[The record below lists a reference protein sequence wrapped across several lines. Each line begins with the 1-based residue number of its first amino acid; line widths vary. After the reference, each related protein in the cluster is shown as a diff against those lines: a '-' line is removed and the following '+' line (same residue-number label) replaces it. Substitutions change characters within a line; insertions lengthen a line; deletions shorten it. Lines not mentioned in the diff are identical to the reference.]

1 MGLDAEEW
9 FRQEEVSIETNIQV
23 RYFVEMDDEYRN
35 NIYRNIRG
43 NDLDFI
49 DVDQIVLFS
58 PSDDDDAFKSMCK
71 EMEIEPKPNSLQEMH
86 NTQVINICHSITRLN
101 LEDQKTLIKYAKTNK
116 CRITISSQI
125 TKEKEQLKP
134 ITLSLLKKKDNI
146 EPSLLKYLS

>member
-1 MGLDAEEW
+1 MGLDAKEW

-35 NIYRNIRG
+35 NIYRTIRK
-43 NDLDFI
+43 NNLDFI

-58 PSDDDDAFKSMCK
+58 PSNDDAFKSMCK

-86 NTQVINICHSITRLN
+86 NTQVMNICHSFTRLN
-101 LEDQKTLIKYAKTNK
+101 EEDQKTIIEYAKTNK

-134 ITLSLLKKKDNI
+134 ITLSLLKKKENI
-146 EPSLLKYLS
+146 EPSLLRYLS

>member
-1 MGLDAEEW
+1 MGLDAKEW

-23 RYFVEMDDEYRN
+23 KYFVEMDDEYRN
-35 NIYRNIRG
+35 NIYMTIRG

-58 PSDDDDAFKSMCK
+58 PSNDDSFKSMCK
-71 EMEIEPKPNSLQEMH
+71 EMGIDPKPYSLQEMH
-86 NTQVINICHSITRLN
+86 NTQVMNICHSFTRLN
-101 LEDQKTLIKYAKTNK
+101 EEDQKTIINYAKTNK

-134 ITLSLLKKKDNI
+134 ITLSLLKKKENI
-146 EPSLLKYLS
+146 EPSLLRYLS